1 MNSYVSDTCAK
12 CKQETIDYLSGKL
25 QEAHA
30 CMAIFQQAFSAG
42 SENNEAVACL
52 RDVYDP
58 IIVNRIKRHISLDQ
72 LEVELDELLHDI
84 FCHFFLYINRKGIAA
99 FRFPG
104 QLVVVWQK
112 CAMSFI
118 HELWR
123 HQSRRT
129 IVDIETLSLHSVT
142 PEFEKR
148 LTAQELWERVETI
161 LTDEADRTLAYCLFV
176 LDMKPAEIVEAY
188 PSYWKTPNDVR
199 VARQRILRQMS
210 RDPILRAQF
219 GSPKK

>member
-1 MNSYVSDTCAK
+1 V
-12 CKQETIDYLSGKL
+12 DYLSGKL

-30 CMAIFQQAFSAG
+30 CMTIFQHAFSAG
-42 SENNEAVACL
+42 PENNDAVICL
-52 RDVYDP
+52 REVYDP
-58 IIVNRIKRHISLDQ
+58 IIVNKIKRHTSLSQ
-72 LEVELDELLHDI
+72 LEMELDELLHDI
-84 FCHFFLYINRKGIAA
+84 FCHFFLYINRKGIAE

-112 CAMSFI
+112 CAVSFI

-123 HQSRRT
+123 QQAKRNVNV
-129 IVDIETLSLHSVT
+129 VDIDTLSLPSVT

-148 LTAQELWERVETI
+148 LTAQELWERVATI

-210 RDPILRAQF
+210 KDPILRAQF
-219 GSPKK
+219 GAPKK